1 MSTIALI
8 HKEVET
14 LPGNLQR
21 KVLAFV
27 ELLKYKSTL
36 QQVEKL
42 TQELGG
48 AQELADDDIR
58 ALLSETHDE
67 PGGDW
72 SVEELQEKIAVV
84 ERVYQV
90 LENIKAGSPG
100 IRQMEMKERIRHH
113 LLCF

>member
-1 MSTIALI
+1 MVKFNDLKY
-8 HKEVET
+8 HK
-14 LPGNLQR
+14 
-21 KVLAFV
+21 FV
-27 ELLKYKSTL
+27 HFISNTSLKYKSTL

-48 AQELADDDIR
+48 AKELADDDIR

-84 ERVYQV
+84 ERVFQV
-90 LENIKAGSPG
+90 LENVNAGVSGTPH
-100 IRQMEMKERIRHH
+100 QEMKERIRQWQNK
-113 LLCF
+113 